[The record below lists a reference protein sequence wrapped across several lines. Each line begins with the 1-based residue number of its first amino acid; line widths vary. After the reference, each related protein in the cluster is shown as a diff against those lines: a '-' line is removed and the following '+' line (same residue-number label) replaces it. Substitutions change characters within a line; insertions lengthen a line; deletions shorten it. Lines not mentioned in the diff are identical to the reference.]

1 MLVDLHVHLRGTLT
15 PGTVLSLAQRN
26 GTALPEAVLAAPR
39 YGWHDFPSFLAAYDL
54 ITSVVRSAKDLEE
67 VALVYLETC
76 AAAGGAYVEVML
88 SPPDL
93 ARTGVPFSDQIRALE
108 AAAQQAAEEWD
119 IHCRL
124 IATAVR
130 HLGPN
135 AAVQAARMAV
145 SIKSDLLVGFG
156 LTGDETRHSA
166 REFAEAFSIARSEG
180 LRATAHAGEHL
191 TADTILEAVES
202 LRLDRVGHGV
212 RAAESPDV
220 LRELAAARI
229 PLEVCLTSNIAL
241 GLYASIEAHPI
252 GQLAA
257 GGCTIVL
264 GTDDPGFFDTD
275 LAGEYDLAVRS
286 TSSLSHESIS
296 AAAIDAAFCDAE
308 TKGLLASRLRDTGAR
323 AECKHHERQL

>member
-1 MLVDLHVHLRGTLT
+1 MLVDLHVHLRGTLAR
-15 PGTVLSLAQRN
+15 GTVLSLSKRN
-26 GTALPEAVLAAPR
+26 GAALPDATLAAPY

-54 ITSVVRSAKDLEE
+54 VTSVVRTAKDLEE
-67 VALVYLETC
+67 VALSYLEAC
-76 AAAGGAYVEVML
+76 AAVGGAYVELML

-93 ARTGVPFSDQIRALE
+93 ARTGVPFPEQLRALE
-108 AAAQQAAEEWD
+108 AAAERAAEEWG

-130 HLGPN
+130 HLGP
-135 AAVQAARMAV
+135 AAAIQAARMAV

-156 LTGDETRHSA
+156 LTGDEKRHSA

-191 TADTILEAVES
+191 PADTILEAVEA
-202 LRLDRVGHGV
+202 LGLDRVGHGV
-212 RAAESPDV
+212 RAAESSRV
-220 LRELAAARI
+220 LRQLAVAQI
-229 PLEVCLTSNIAL
+229 PLEVSITSNIAL
-241 GLYASIEAHPI
+241 GLYPSIEAHPI

-275 LAGEYDLAVRS
+275 LAREYDLAASS
-286 TSSLSHESIS
+286 TPSLSRELIS

-308 TKGLLASRLRDTGAR
+308 TKALLMSRLRDAGAR
-323 AECKHHERQL
+323 NAAEP